1 MSSIAYNLCYY
12 GVIRVIF
19 YTVAPRVHNVL
30 VLPFK
35 NRREL
40 WWILDRKQAGMRR
53 KDLQESF
60 VFTLLG
66 TMSIVNITPQ
76 FSVDFFLPKQSL
88 TDFTFCILLLRLTGV
103 VLQFCIKKTAK

>member
-1 MSSIAYNLCYY
+1 MVSSTAYNLCYY

-40 WWILDRKQAGMRR
+40 WWIIDRKQAGMRR

-66 TMSIVNITPQ
+66 TMSIVKHHSP
-76 FSVDFFLPKQSL
+76 
-88 TDFTFCILLLRLTGV
+88 
-103 VLQFCIKKTAK
+103 VLC